1 MKPHS
6 CTTETGELLAFG
18 YTYGLTVQR
27 LRRYGFQPGIEEDIG
42 YQHRPACGLLRS
54 DLMVRCLLSDYDVA
68 PDRTGH
74 RRARSLETHYA

>member
-1 MKPHS
+1 MKQPS

-18 YTYGLTVQR
+18 YAYGLTVKR
-27 LRRYGFQPGIEEDIG
+27 LRRYGFQPGIEEDIVTSTD
-42 YQHRPACGLLRS
+42 PACGRLRS

-74 RRARSLETHYA
+74 RRARGLETHYT